1 MKRVHSVIE
10 IGALAFSLA
19 LVGCGGS
26 PKKPTQTAPAK
37 NILQTTTVAS
47 RTTPAVT
54 MTRQQAAQAYL
65 AAVAAANA
73 AGAALARK
81 MRAYTDSTPGSQIS
95 GEAPPLQ
102 RRLTELDGKLLDIA
116 TAYPPVA
123 ADLKALVTAYNP
135 VIRDLKSATAQNS
148 VNASS
153 WLRRLAGDLTKTQ
166 TTAAVVRS
174 DLGIPLAKP

>member
-1 MKRVHSVIE
+1 MKRVRSVIG
-10 IGALAFSLA
+10 IGASAFSLA

-54 MTRQQAAQAYL
+54 MTKQQAAQAYL
-65 AAVAAANA
+65 AAVAATNG
-73 AGAALARK
+73 AGAALAGK
-81 MRAYTDSTPGSQIS
+81 MRAYTDSTPRSQIS
-95 GEAPPLQ
+95 AEARPLE
-102 RRLTELDGKLLDIA
+102 RRLTELNGKLLDIA

-135 VIRDLKSATAQNS
+135 VIRDLRSATAQNS

-153 WLRRLAGDLTKTQ
+153 WLQRLASDLTKTQ
-166 TTAAVVRS
+166 TAAATVRS
-174 DLGIPLAKP
+174 NLGLPPAKS